1 MVSDYY
7 KSRKKSTKKQN
18 YMVNTGRV
26 KLLDSFYFE
35 NQVWGALHKA
45 WKGYVI
51 AKNKDEYDKME
62 RYARII
68 QESQYDLGLEVSSFD
83 NIGMP
88 ASSFLWQIVQK
99 DENKKYQ
106 IKSIKLTVNTNK
118 KGSLMI
124 MPIVKILQMII
135 ISQIDLLHR
144 GHYSVLG

>member
-1 MVSDYY
+1 M
-7 KSRKKSTKKQN
+7 
-18 YMVNTGRV
+18 
-26 KLLDSFYFE
+26 LDSSFFE
-35 NQVWGALHKA
+35 NQVWSALHKA

-51 AKNKDEYDKME
+51 AKNKDEHDKME

-68 QESQYDLGLEVSSFD
+68 QESQYDLGLEVSLFD

>member
-1 MVSDYY
+1 
-7 KSRKKSTKKQN
+7 
-18 YMVNTGRV
+18 
-26 KLLDSFYFE
+26 
-35 NQVWGALHKA
+35 
-45 WKGYVI
+45 
-51 AKNKDEYDKME
+51 ME

-118 KGSLMI
+118 ERSLMI